1 MRKHKVLFYKD
12 DENAVYKLVKR
23 KSVER
28 KRVLYKAGVTDWTY
42 NISYNWKLIKD
53 GMGAREAEAYIKLLN
68 LKLLKEQ

>member
-12 DENAVYKLVKR
+12 GENAVYKLVKR

-53 GMGAREAEAYIKLLN
+53 GMGAREAEAFIKLLG
-68 LKLLKEQ
+68 LKLIKE